1 MTIKAQQHQQ
11 VNKKRIFKIIGVLV
25 ASIILLICIVLIC
38 VNWDAIRS
46 MMGNNDILSGTMI
59 ASLGV
64 NFLSVCNILFGIILK
79 SIQARVEKRKNE
91 ATHKIN
97 NLMIKLHKLSNT
109 TTISYENRMKVI
121 IKEIEKYVSD
131 INSKK

>member
-1 MTIKAQQHQQ
+1 MIIKNNNHKI
-11 VNKKRIFKIIGVLV
+11 NKKRLAKIIGVSV
-25 ASIILLICIVLIC
+25 ASIILLVCIILIA
-38 VNWDAIRS
+38 VNWQSIRE

-79 SIQARVEKRKNE
+79 SIQARIEKQKTLTVNR
-91 ATHKIN
+91 IN
-97 NLMIKLHKLSNT
+97 RIIIKLHNLSNV
-109 TTISYENRMKVI
+109 SHLSSENKLKEI
-121 IKEIEKYVSD
+121 KKEIEKYVSD